1 MDISFISMILTA
13 VLVLSCL
20 FLVLA
25 PLFKWEA
32 YAKFNTNVQDSTADK
47 EALYTTLNE
56 IEFEYKM
63 GKVSESDYKSLR
75 KQYELEISGIMKS
88 DEKKPKKS
96 VDMDILADVEREIE
110 ATIKKKNKK
119 EGDR

>member
-1 MDISFISMILTA
+1 MDISIISMVLTA

-32 YAKFNTNVQDSTADK
+32 YAKFSTGAQDSTADK

-56 IEFEYKM
+56 IEFEHKM
-63 GKVSESDYKSLR
+63 GKVSDSDYKSLR
-75 KQYELEISGIMKS
+75 KQYESEISNIMKT
-88 DEKKPKKS
+88 DEKKPKKT

-110 ATIKKKNKK
+110 ATINKKYKK